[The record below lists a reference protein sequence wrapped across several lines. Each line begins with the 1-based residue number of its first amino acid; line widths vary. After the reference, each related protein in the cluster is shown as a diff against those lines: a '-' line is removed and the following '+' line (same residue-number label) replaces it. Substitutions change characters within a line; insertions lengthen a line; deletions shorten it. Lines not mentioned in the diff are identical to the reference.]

1 MSVKLTYEE
10 YKNDFFNY
18 EKYKRKPTKNK
29 NRSKNN
35 HKHKNTHNPNKLFD
49 MNSNNNDITNY
60 MYNSNNNDITNYM
73 YNSNNNDITNY
84 MYNSNNTNTNLCKIF
99 TMTPV
104 IVNMY
109 ETKNYQTT
117 VKLFCNADFKESTFQ
132 PITVLVPVNALC
144 NIPVLISHYTVS
156 YTEYMSTMSGLN
168 KNDIVFQSTKYTT
181 QFGVDD
187 TCNNK
192 KQIWNVDIVVL
203 DIYSE

>member
-1 MSVKLTYEE
+1 MSVKVTYEE
-10 YKNDFFNY
+10 YKNKFFNY
-18 EKYKRKPTKNK
+18 EKYERKPTKNK
-29 NRSKNN
+29 NKSKNN
-35 HKHKNTHNPNKLFD
+35 HNHKNIHNPNKLFD
-49 MNSNNNDITNY
+49 M
-60 MYNSNNNDITNYM
+60 
-73 YNSNNNDITNY
+73 NSNNNDITNY

-99 TMTPV
+99 TMTQV

-109 ETKNYQTT
+109 ETKIYQTT

-132 PITVLVPVNALC
+132 PITVLVPVNVSC
-144 NIPVLISHYTVS
+144 NIPVSILHYTVS